1 MKGLTT
7 ETGQETEGIRA
18 GVIVDAL
25 MIEYQNIHQRV
36 LNQLELYETTNTRI
50 LALIGV
56 LFYYGLTYF
65 QEINDAYIHVIVN
78 LVFIVVIP
86 FIAVASVAF
95 AAANL
100 IKIMIWGDFLKTI
113 ENKVNTVLKPEA
125 RFLGFDR
132 EQVLSWEYWRV
143 AYGYAGKSNFFS
155 VVTFSGFL
163 VLAFIVAAVASLWLR
178 LEFILERCAASYGL
192 YRGVAILMAS
202 IFVCV
207 TWLSFALF
215 AKQRSKSLEGVYDDG
230 KI

>member
-95 AAANL
+95 AAA
-100 IKIMIWGDFLKTI
+100 
-113 ENKVNTVLKPEA
+113 
-125 RFLGFDR
+125 
-132 EQVLSWEYWRV
+132 
-143 AYGYAGKSNFFS
+143 KSNQNHDL
-155 VVTFSGFL
+155 G
-163 VLAFIVAAVASLWLR
+163 
-178 LEFILERCAASYGL
+178 GL
-192 YRGVAILMAS
+192 P
-202 IFVCV
+202 
-207 TWLSFALF
+207 
-215 AKQRSKSLEGVYDDG
+215 
-230 KI
+230 

>member
-1 MKGLTT
+1 MSGDTA
-7 ETGQETEGIRA
+7 ETGQENEGIRA
-18 GVIVDAL
+18 SVVVDAL

-36 LNQLELYETTNTRI
+36 LNQLELYETTNIRI

-65 QEINDAYIHVIVN
+65 QETGNAYIHVIAN

-86 FIAVASVAF
+86 FVTIASVAF

-100 IKIMIWGDFLKTI
+100 VKIMIWGDFLKTI

-125 RFLGFDR
+125 RFFEFDR
-132 EQVLSWEYWRV
+132 GQVLSWEYWRV
-143 AYGYAGKSNFFS
+143 AHGYAGKSNFLS

-163 VLAFIVAAVASLWLR
+163 VLAFIVAAIASVWLR
-178 LEFILERCAASYGL
+178 LKFILENYAASYGL
-192 YRGVAILMAS
+192 YRGLAIFVAAM
-202 IFVCV
+202 FVCV
-207 TWLSFALF
+207 TGLSFVLF
-215 AKQRSKSLEGVYDDG
+215 KKQRSKSLEGVYDDD

>member
-1 MKGLTT
+1 
-7 ETGQETEGIRA
+7 
-18 GVIVDAL
+18 
-25 MIEYQNIHQRV
+25 
-36 LNQLELYETTNTRI
+36 LELYETTNTRI

-125 RFLGFDR
+125 RFLG
-132 EQVLSWEYWRV
+132 LI
-143 AYGYAGKSNFFS
+143 GNKS
-155 VVTFSGFL
+155 
-163 VLAFIVAAVASLWLR
+163 
-178 LEFILERCAASYGL
+178 
-192 YRGVAILMAS
+192 
-202 IFVCV
+202 
-207 TWLSFALF
+207 
-215 AKQRSKSLEGVYDDG
+215 
-230 KI
+230 